1 MISWETAQVLK
12 VDMWVKFLK
21 LMTKGIK
28 KKEKFNNKMK
38 FKKLKYDGKISLN
51 LGKDVIL
58 TCTL

>member
-38 FKKLKYDGKISLN
+38 FEKLKYDGKISLN